1 MKYVVF
7 EAGSRAGFSTEMF
20 FLDYVKANCN
30 QEDVLYMVDDSVDVN
45 QVQADAQIKRISYS
59 EFLDLD
65 KDDLMIFPA
74 DELTRQSKSY
84 VNRLAENNSLS
95 KVDYLYYYK
104 MSVNQMLSKL
114 TEGCVIKVPKTFD
127 VSNVCVRPNT
137 MSAGS
142 KGIQLLDNVCIT
154 ERISITNEYV
164 VDVIRGDNDIKVY
177 PREVVLK
184 NGYDRMIKPLEESS
198 DIGTAVKEFIM
209 SAFPVN
215 EGLFSGIFHLQIA
228 KDLNGMLY
236 YIESSKRLSGT
247 SIVNIFRGMN
257 PFCFINEVKTKER
270 INPFQY
276 NKWYRYEDFIR
287 ALSI

>member
-7 EAGSRAGFSTEMF
+7 EAGSRAGFSAEMF
-20 FLDYVKANCN
+20 FLDYIKVSLC
-30 QEDVLYMVDDSVDVN
+30 QEDILYMVDDSVDVN
-45 QVQADAQIKRISYS
+45 QVHADNQIKRISYS

-84 VNRLAENNSLS
+84 VNGLADKNRLS
-95 KVDYLYYYK
+95 KVDYLYYHK
-104 MSVNQMLSKL
+104 MSVNQMLRKL
-114 TEGCVIKVPKTFD
+114 TEGCAIKVPKTFETA
-127 VSNVCVRPNT
+127 NVCVRPNT

-142 KGIQLLDNVCIT
+142 KGIQLLNDVSIT
-154 ERISITNEYV
+154 EKINIAEEYV
-164 VDVIRGDNDIKVY
+164 IDVIRSDDYIKVY

-184 NGYDRMIKPLEESS
+184 NGYDRMIKPLREDS
-198 DIGTAVKEFIM
+198 DIGNAVKEFIL

-228 KDLNGMLY
+228 RDLNGMLY

-257 PFCFINEVKTKER
+257 PFCFINGVTTKER
-270 INPFQY
+270 NNPFQY

>member
-20 FLDYVKANCN
+20 FLDYIKTNLR
-30 QEDVLYMVDDSVDVN
+30 QDDILYMVDDSVDVN
-45 QVQADAQIKRISYS
+45 QVYADKQVKRISYS

-65 KDDLMIFPA
+65 KEDLIIFPA

-84 VNRLAENNSLS
+84 VNGLADKNSIS

-104 MSVNQMLSKL
+104 MSVNQMLSKS
-114 TEGCVIKVPKTFD
+114 TKGCTIKVPRTFD
-127 VSNVCVRPNT
+127 VTNVCVRPNT

-142 KGIQLLDNVCIT
+142 KGIQLLNDVSIT
-154 ERISITNEYV
+154 EKLNITNEYV
-164 VDVIRGDNDIKVY
+164 VDVIRSDNDIKVY

-184 NGYDRMIKPLEESS
+184 NGYDRMIKPLEENS
-198 DIGTAVKEFIM
+198 DIGNAVKEFIL

-228 KDLNGMLY
+228 RDLNGMLY

-257 PFCFINEVKTKER
+257 PFCFINGVKPKER
-270 INPFQY
+270 NNPFQY